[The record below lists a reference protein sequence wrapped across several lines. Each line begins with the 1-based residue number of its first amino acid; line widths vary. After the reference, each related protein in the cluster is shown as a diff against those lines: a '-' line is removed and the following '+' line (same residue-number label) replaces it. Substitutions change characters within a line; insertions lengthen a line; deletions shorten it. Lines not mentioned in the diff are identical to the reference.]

1 MPPGASETRGALV
14 VSGASWPV
22 ESMRSLRMTNPHI
35 NRRRFVSSGAAAA
48 GGLTLGLH
56 GTQRRVSGAAAQDQ
70 QLEGQIVI
78 STIQN
83 PEDEAKKA
91 LTDAYNEQQPNV
103 EIIWETQDTQ
113 AGEYA
118 TYLGTLLASN
128 EIRPD
133 IVSGNYVPTFRGYV
147 NFERYRRQT
156 NPYTGNPWDKDLDWD
171 FFRAVNPAGERIMLA
186 TRSVHINWFYNK
198 DIFNEVGAQA
208 PTTWAEFVEV
218 GTKLAEAGH
227 TPIVAN
233 FDYQVPQW
241 FAEVYFDQYHTHWIE
256 TVRAKQ
262 GDWIYNPALDPEYV
276 YNPENPNIHNTY
288 TYNVQR
294 FYKGI
299 ADGEL
304 RFDTPEVAAIVENMA
319 KVFPRYATS
328 DFFVV
333 QDPYPIFLQQ
343 QAAIMPGGTWAFG
356 NLTNDLASLSPERL
370 EDLEIDPGSV
380 STFEWDIFE
389 NPSMEG
395 DLVKSPVRS
404 VESATGEYLSVV
416 EKSQEQTDLAVDFLM
431 FWASPAGYQPYL
443 DALVEAGGFSP
454 SGPLEVQGVEDPPEL
469 QELFDQVTLLGN
481 AETNYNGFWTGAGG
495 GNIKQDLRSL
505 FQDALEGDLAPDE
518 YASQLQEYIVDNLD
532 AILETA
538 DLTRDD
544 IEDPARQPGT

>member
-1 MPPGASETRGALV
+1 MSNR
-14 VSGASWPV
+14 
-22 ESMRSLRMTNPHI
+22 HI
-35 NRRRFVSSGAAAA
+35 TRRRFIGTGAAAT
-48 GGLTLGLH
+48 GGLALGLH
-56 GTQRRVSGAAAQDQ
+56 RTQRRVSGAAAQGQ

-83 PEDEAKKA
+83 PEDEAKEA
-91 LTDAYNEQQPNV
+91 LTAAYNEQQPNV
-103 EIIWETQDTQ
+103 EIVWETQDTQ

-133 IVSGNYVPTFRGYV
+133 VVSGNYVSTFRGYV
-147 NFERYRRQT
+147 NLERYRRQT

-186 TRSVHINWFYNK
+186 TRSVHINWFFNK
-198 DIFNEVGAQA
+198 DIFADIGAVP
-208 PTTWAEFVEV
+208 PTTWSEFAEVSQ
-218 GTKLAEAGH
+218 KLADAGV

-233 FDYQVPQW
+233 YDYQVPQW

-256 TVRAKQ
+256 TVRAKP
-262 GDWIYNPALDPEYV
+262 GDWNYVPELDDAYV

-288 TYNVQR
+288 TYSPQR

-319 KVFPRYATS
+319 KVFPRYATT

-481 AETNYNGFWTGAGG
+481 AEINYNGFWTGAGG
-495 GNIKQDLRSL
+495 GNIKQDLRNL